1 MQNNFENLL
10 WLEGRTPDKLK
21 DLLMAIDVPC
31 SVMQG
36 SWSSM
41 NGHYGCWVLLD
52 RPVKSM
58 KKREITKVEFSK
70 GTNI

>member
-10 WLEGRTPDKLK
+10 WVEGRTPEKLK
-21 DLLMAIDVPC
+21 SQLMTIDVPC

-36 SWSSM
+36 SWSSN

-52 RPVKSM
+52 RPIKAM
-58 KKREITKVEFSK
+58 KKKQVTK
-70 GTNI
+70 TII